1 MLNGLKSDITL
12 PKIFDYL
19 QEKPFLEII
28 RYNKMLQKRT
38 KKSINDYKAFHNIK
52 IELIPIDNFHVG
64 DIFINFI
71 AERSFFHIHFGNNY
85 EEIKLNYF
93 TKSEKISKIKITLDP
108 DIKTLRG
115 LFKGCKCLKEIYFT
129 KFENKNI
136 TNLGEM
142 FQGCTSLI
150 KLDISKLKT
159 DNVTKM
165 DWLFYKCESL
175 LELNVSNFNTEKVTD
190 MSTMFKHCFK
200 IKELDLSNFNTSNVI
215 DMKGMFY
222 KCMSL
227 EKLDLSNFNT
237 SNVQD
242 MKWMFDGCSSLMYL
256 NILNFDTSKVLDM
269 RWMFEGCSPLIN
281 IDISRPLFNGD
292 FDFESASLFLKN

>member
-1 MLNGLKSDITL
+1 MLNGLKSNIIL
-12 PKIFDYL
+12 SKIFDYL
-19 QEKPFLEII
+19 QEKTFLEII
-28 RYNKMLQKRT
+28 RYSKKYQKCT
-38 KKSINDYKAFHNIK
+38 KTSIDDYKVFHNIK
-52 IELIPIDNFHVG
+52 IELIPIDNFQVR

-71 AERSFFHIHFGNNY
+71 DERSFFHIYFNNSD

-93 TKSEKISKIKITLDP
+93 TKVEKISKIRITLEP
-108 DIKTLRG
+108 NIKSLRG
-115 LFKGCKCLKEIYFT
+115 LFKECKCLKEINFT
-129 KFENKNI
+129 KFNNKNI
-136 TNLGEM
+136 TDLGEM
-142 FQGCTSLI
+142 FQGCILLT

-175 LELNVSNFNTEKVTD
+175 LELNVSNFNTEKVID
-190 MSTMFKHCFK
+190 MTCMFKHCFK
-200 IKELDLSNFNTSNVI
+200 IKELDLSNFNTSNVT

-222 KCMSL
+222 KCLSL

-237 SNVQD
+237 SNVLD
-242 MKWMFDGCSSLMYL
+242 MKWMFDGCSSLMNL

-281 IDISRPLFNGD
+281 VKVSRPLLNGD